1 MSLVNASLQVLQVA
15 GADPSTYYLTM
26 QPLVGTSS
34 SYQYAGTQLTYAPLT
49 GNLATP
55 RLTVTNGIFWAN
67 GAAWSS
73 GSTSS
78 SGSIQYTANTV
89 PPSSAT
95 VGSQWFNTTT
105 NQLFEYTYD
114 GLGYY
119 WVDIS
124 GPTSTIYASNGSTY
138 TLTTI
143 TSFGSNGNTVV
154 SGNLTVNGNVYAN
167 NIGVSVAQGVS
178 VAGISTFTSNN
189 VADFL
194 GNVGF
199 STTTPQ
205 ASLDLSQ
212 RTDAVILPIGT
223 TSQRPTT
230 SNGAVRYNTTANTV
244 ECFMSNGVSNN
255 WSTMAGGPTFS
266 VYATAGQSITGATA
280 TQISLQN
287 KIFDTANCFNNTGS
301 TATLNGLSV
310 PAYAFMPPVPGY
322 YQFNFSAR
330 QSSTSAEIVVFVYKN
345 GVGAVG
351 QGVDLLSGYA
361 ATGSHLVFMN
371 GTTDYIQLYIYTGA
385 SITLVSRTQAI
396 GSTTYG
402 MDTYLQGFLARGI

>member
-1 MSLVNASLQVLQVA
+1 MSFPTSPSNGQSAIVNGISYVYS
-15 GADPSTYYLTM
+15 STY
-26 QPLVGTSS
+26 GTWTRNTTTTALS
-34 SYQYAGTQLTYAPLT
+34 
-49 GNLATP
+49 GN
-55 RLTVTNGIFWAN
+55 VTIGNIQSNGYYWAN
-67 GAAWSS
+67 GLPYSPGPISITQNLTAGIASY
-73 GSTSS
+73 TS
-78 SGSIQYTANTV
+78 A
-89 PPSSAT
+89 
-95 VGSQWFNTTT
+95 
-105 NQLFEYTYD
+105 
-114 GLGYY
+114 
-119 WVDIS
+119 
-124 GPTSTIYASNGSTY
+124 
-138 TLTTI
+138 
-143 TSFGSNGNTVV
+143 NGNVVV
-154 SGNLTVNGNVYAN
+154 SGN
-167 NIGVSVAQGVS
+167 I
-178 VAGISTFTSNN
+178 ISTGVYYPNGSPYSSGGGSSVSGITTFSGNS

-205 ASLDLSQ
+205 TSLDLSQ

-266 VYATAGQSITGATA
+266 VYATAGQSITGSTT

-330 QSSTSAEIVVFVYKN
+330 QSSSSAEIVVFLYKN
-345 GVGAVG
+345 GVGDIG
-351 QGVDLLSGYA
+351 QGVDPISGYSSA
-361 ATGSHLVFMN
+361 GSNLVFMN

-385 SITLVSRTQAI
+385 SITLVSRTQVV

-402 MDTYLQGFLARGI
+402 MDTYFQGFLARGI